1 MQQRPLTTIGDP
13 TASLSDIYFPSVTI
27 CNVNQVK
34 RSVIERAGL
43 TDQAEIKYLVS
54 HFLTGENLTQPAQW
68 NETLQKLKNK
78 TSFDNTGDSQ
88 ETSFGK
94 IFSQVRMR
102 ASVVQMKRY
111 FLI

>member
-13 TASLSDIYFPSVTI
+13 TASLSEIYFPSVTI

-34 RSVIERAGL
+34 RSMIERAGL
-43 TDQAEIKYLVS
+43 TDEAEINYLVS

-68 NETLQKLKNK
+68 SQTLEKLRNK
-78 TSFDNTGDSQ
+78 TNFDNTGDNQ

-94 IFSQVRMR
+94 IFSQVRR
-102 ASVVQMKRY
+102 RD
-111 FLI
+111 